1 MNDRYEQEIR
11 LRLLKM
17 LDRESNIGQ
26 RDMAKRIGN
35 SLGKV
40 NYCISELTKKG
51 LIKIKR
57 YKSAR
62 KKVPYTYIITPRGLK
77 EKARLTVHFLRV
89 KISEYKEIKCQIR
102 DLVSEIDE
110 EKLACISTLKILQ
123 SL

>member
-11 LRLLKM
+11 LRLLKI
-17 LDRESNIGQ
+17 LDLESNIGQ
-26 RDMAKRIGN
+26 RDMARRMGI

-77 EKARLTVHFLRV
+77 EKARLTVCFLRG

-102 DLVSEIDE
+102 DLVSVG
-110 EKLACISTLKILQ
+110 LKRLN
-123 SL
+123 